1 MRQAR
6 LEELHRQLAE
16 VLARNVPEQ
25 NDQNVQTQE
34 VRKKSLRNKVVIHTW
49 EI

>member
-1 MRQAR
+1 MDRKIGERGRRKNSQVLEMRQDR

-25 NDQNVQTQE
+25 NDQDV
-34 VRKKSLRNKVVIHTW
+34 HTL
-49 EI
+49 